1 MGKANQERHQDRVL
15 TPSLSQSSAHMTLG
29 VTDQGVVR
37 TAEEDKDHYG
47 LELLEGEMSQT
58 CESWRVICPHVTA
71 EVSRH
76 AVKSLPPACGRSCNR
91 WDLVGNIGT
100 PASPVLLLLATK
112 G

>member
-1 MGKANQERHQDRVL
+1 
-15 TPSLSQSSAHMTLG
+15 MTLG

-37 TAEEDKDHYG
+37 TAEKDRGHYG
-47 LELLEGEMSQT
+47 FKLLEGEMSQT
-58 CESWRVICPHVTA
+58 CESC
-71 EVSRH
+71 VSSDPMLQLRSQ